1 MNTISRYFLV
11 FSFTVLL
18 LSSCDEV
25 INPQLEE
32 ADPIV
37 VIDAWLNNAPGA
49 QTIKITRTQPYFE
62 AVFPTGVSGASV
74 SVTDQNGKVYSFQ
87 QTNAGVYTW
96 IPVGNEIFGSV
107 GLRYML
113 SVQIGSETFTS
124 EARMG
129 RVPAIDS
136 VTFFLE
142 KGNQFFD
149 DQYQAE
155 FWATDPIEPGDA
167 YWIKFYKNGQL
178 QLKPSEIITAYDAG
192 FSKGG
197 NFNGVPFIVPIRRAI
212 NPFDEDED
220 GVIKSPYNVGDSVYV
235 QLNSVTEAAFNF
247 LNEVAI
253 QTNRPGGF
261 SELFAT
267 PLANVSTNIRNSNT
281 NGSKVVGFFNV
292 GATTGFGRRFESL
305 ADLSEK

>member
-1 MNTISRYFLV
+1 MNTIRYFLG
-11 FSFTVLL
+11 FSFAALL
-18 LSSCDEV
+18 LFSCDEV
-25 INPQLEE
+25 INPRLEE

-37 VIDAWLNNAPGA
+37 VIDAWLNNAPGT

-62 AVFPTGVSGASV
+62 KVFPPGVSGAV
-74 SVTDQNGKVYSFQ
+74 VLVTDQNGKVYSFQ
-87 QTNAGVYTW
+87 QTNSGVYTW
-96 IPVGNEIFGSV
+96 TPASNEVFGTV
-107 GLRYML
+107 GLRYTL

-129 RVPAIDS
+129 RVPPIDS

-142 KGNQFFD
+142 EANQFFD
-149 DQYQAE
+149 DQYFAE

-178 QLKPSEIITAYDAG
+178 QIKPSEIITAFDAG

-197 NFNGVPFIVPIRRAI
+197 NFNGVPFIAPIRRAI

-220 GVIKSPYNVGDSVYV
+220 GVIKSPYAVGDSVYV

-253 QTNRPGGF
+253 QTDRPGGF

-267 PLANVSTNIRNSNT
+267 PLANVSTNIRNTNA
-281 NGSKVVGFFNV
+281 NGSKVLGFFNV
-292 GATTGFGRRFESL
+292 GAVTGMGRKFKSL
-305 ADLSEK
+305 EDLSEQ